1 MPTRSRSRRQAAV
14 GVAVGGATDL
24 ARESADI
31 TLPRGALGRLPWLVQ
46 LARRVRKTILTNL
59 AWALGYNVAALSLAA
74 VGLLEPVIA
83 AGLMAGSSL
92 LVVINSLRA
101 GLDPDPRPVDAVD
114 GATAATTA
122 ARP

>member
-1 MPTRSRSRRQAAV
+1 M
-14 GVAVGGATDL
+14 
-24 ARESADI
+24 
-31 TLPRGALGRLPWLVQ
+31 
-46 LARRVRKTILTNL
+46 RKTILTNL
-59 AWALGYNVAALSLAA
+59 AWALGDNVAALSLAA

-101 GLDPDPRPVDAVD
+101 GLEPDHRPVEVAE
-114 GATAATTA
+114 GATVATTA